1 MAKGSVSKRLAEVRE
16 KLLETYLETLRRRE
30 TTMTET
36 NGVEASVATNGTAP
50 EKTCSPGM
58 KVSKE
63 GE

>member
-1 MAKGSVSKRLAEVRE
+1 MSVSKRLAEVRE

-50 EKTCSPGM
+50 EKTCSPGGM